1 MSIALVPGTLLVNLL
16 RNRYHEKEHKR
27 DADRITTFQ
36 ESEKSI
42 SHNSTGLAV
51 LRVLMFV
58 ILLLLMG
65 PRDLVS
71 TSCQSPPPRVPCH
84 SQLNHNNQPHH
95 TTSACR
101 ANWPNVVFKFN
112 MGQRTFTVIPK
123 FPGRADSPDK
133 PPLRPMTSKQV
144 RNAYKAANKGPKLTR
159 EESRRQERAEQER
172 IRKEFEREKA
182 AAKAKVARDKK
193 KEKELAEKE
202 AKRKKGLPLVNVRPS
217 QETISWFVRG
227 NGTSKKR
234 DAHGNDNLMAN
245 ASNTDTNEAMTSEEQ
260 PQQPATKAQKLDG
273 IQEDDEEISDAAMET
288 IVEDVP
294 KPSRESPMPQSPGGK
309 EEIIAEPTKQTAALV
324 ASETALE
331 NPPIPEIELE
341 GLEDE
346 LDADFE
352 EDLALGIL
360 EDIEAAMSN
369 PKSNMNHGVQKI
381 CNKIP
386 EEALS
391 TTKQPLEVTRNDVPN
406 RIAEDLGL
414 KRPAA
419 PVSFAKPPL
428 PQRNLE
434 PRSPSSPHQE
444 PPMSTQ
450 AILFNLDDFFPSS
463 SQQVRELEEELDEGI
478 MPSAP
483 LHLTPIAEEEEEESF
498 DEGLEKSSDQSLL
511 PALEP
516 ASDSPPPPPRRFFTS
531 SGSHERMCL
540 AIQRSRRT
548 AALEKI
554 QQRER
559 ARMQAGMIEQA
570 QAESRRICKP
580 REPTRKPPVFPN
592 PPPHAAQCN
601 QPRKPP
607 FKAPPT
613 LQKTPHTSTTISTK
627 RTEPQLSKQP
637 PKKPSSRLSNN
648 PNIMNSRIPSKR
660 AETPK
665 LHLSPLP
672 QESKEN
678 QKPPQQPFALSA
690 SQESYGGEWV
700 DDLDL
705 DLMI

>member
-1 MSIALVPGTLLVNLL
+1 
-16 RNRYHEKEHKR
+16 
-27 DADRITTFQ
+27 
-36 ESEKSI
+36 
-42 SHNSTGLAV
+42 
-51 LRVLMFV
+51 
-58 ILLLLMG
+58 
-65 PRDLVS
+65 
-71 TSCQSPPPRVPCH
+71 
-84 SQLNHNNQPHH
+84 
-95 TTSACR
+95 
-101 ANWPNVVFKFN
+101 

-123 FPGRADSPDK
+123 FPGRADYPDK

-234 DAHGNDNLMAN
+234 DAQGNDIKDDNAMAN
-245 ASNTDTNEAMTSEEQ
+245 ESNADTNEAMTSEEQ
-260 PQQPATKAQKLDG
+260 PQQPATKAQKLDD

-288 IVEDVP
+288 IVEDLP
-294 KPSRESPMPQSPGGK
+294 KPLRESPKPQSPEGK
-309 EEIIAEPTKQTAALV
+309 NETNAEQTEQREALV
-324 ASETALE
+324 ASETAPE
-331 NPPIPEIELE
+331 NPPMPEIELE

-360 EDIEAAMSN
+360 EDIEAAMGN
-369 PKSNMNHGVQKI
+369 PKSNMNHGVQKT
-381 CNKIP
+381 CNKTH
-386 EEALS
+386 EEAPA
-391 TTKQPLEVTRNDVPN
+391 TKQPLEAPRNGIPN
-406 RIAEDLGL
+406 RYAEDLGL
-414 KRPAA
+414 KRPA
-419 PVSFAKPPL
+419 PPFSFAKPPL
-428 PQRNLE
+428 PQHNLE
-434 PRSPSSPHQE
+434 PRSSSPPHQE

-463 SQQVRELEEELDEGI
+463 SQQVRELEEELDEGVL
-478 MPSAP
+478 PSAP
-483 LHLTPIAEEEEEESF
+483 LHLTPIAEEDEESF
-498 DEGLEKSSDQSLL
+498 DEGLEKSSDQTPL
-511 PALEP
+511 PPLEP
-516 ASDSPPPPPRRFFTS
+516 ASDSPPTPPRRFFTS

-570 QAESRRICKP
+570 QAESRRMCKP
-580 REPTRKPPVFPN
+580 REPTRKPSVFSN

-607 FKAPPT
+607 FKTPPT
-613 LQKTPHTSTTISTK
+613 LQKTRHSSTTTSTK
-627 RTEPQLSKQP
+627 RAEPQLSKQP
-637 PKKPSSRLSNN
+637 PKKPSPRLSNN
-648 PNIMNSRIPSKR
+648 PNIMNPRIPPKR
-660 AETPK
+660 IETPK
-665 LHLSPLP
+665 QHLPPLP
-672 QESKEN
+672 QKSKEN

>member
-1 MSIALVPGTLLVNLL
+1 
-16 RNRYHEKEHKR
+16 
-27 DADRITTFQ
+27 
-36 ESEKSI
+36 
-42 SHNSTGLAV
+42 
-51 LRVLMFV
+51 
-58 ILLLLMG
+58 
-65 PRDLVS
+65 
-71 TSCQSPPPRVPCH
+71 
-84 SQLNHNNQPHH
+84 
-95 TTSACR
+95 
-101 ANWPNVVFKFN
+101 

-234 DAHGNDNLMAN
+234 DARGNDIKDDNAMA
-245 ASNTDTNEAMTSEEQ
+245 SERNTDTNEVMASEEQ
-260 PQQPATKAQKLDG
+260 PQQPATKAQKLHD
-273 IQEDDEEISDAAMET
+273 IQEDDEEVSDAAMET
-288 IVEDVP
+288 IVEDLP
-294 KPSRESPMPQSPGGK
+294 KPLQESPKPQSPEGK
-309 EEIIAEPTKQTAALV
+309 KETIAEPTEQTAVPV
-324 ASETALE
+324 ASETVLE
-331 NPPIPEIELE
+331 KPPIHEIELE
-341 GLEDE
+341 GSEDE

-360 EDIEAAMSN
+360 EDIEAAMGN
-369 PKSNMNHGVQKI
+369 PKPNMNLGVQRT
-381 CNKIP
+381 CN
-386 EEALS
+386 ETRQEALAM
-391 TTKQPLEVTRNDVPN
+391 TKQPVEVTRNDIPN
-406 RIAEDLGL
+406 RYAEDLGL
-414 KRPAA
+414 KRPAPPA
-419 PVSFAKPPL
+419 SFMKPPL
-428 PQRNLE
+428 PQRDLG
-434 PRSPSSPHQE
+434 PRSPSPPHQE

-498 DEGLEKSSDQSLL
+498 DEGLEKSSDQPPL

-516 ASDSPPPPPRRFFTS
+516 TSDSPPPPPRRFFTS

-580 REPTRKPPVFPN
+580 REPVRKPSVFSD
-592 PPPHAAQCN
+592 PPPHAAQRN

-607 FKAPPT
+607 FKAPT
-613 LQKTPHTSTTISTK
+613 LQKIPHTSTTTSAK
-627 RTEPQLSKQP
+627 RTEPQLSKQA

-648 PNIMNSRIPSKR
+648 PNIMNPRIPPKR
-660 AETPK
+660 IETPK
-665 LHLSPLP
+665 QHLPPP

>member
-1 MSIALVPGTLLVNLL
+1 
-16 RNRYHEKEHKR
+16 
-27 DADRITTFQ
+27 
-36 ESEKSI
+36 
-42 SHNSTGLAV
+42 
-51 LRVLMFV
+51 
-58 ILLLLMG
+58 
-65 PRDLVS
+65 
-71 TSCQSPPPRVPCH
+71 
-84 SQLNHNNQPHH
+84 
-95 TTSACR
+95 
-101 ANWPNVVFKFN
+101 

-123 FPGRADSPDK
+123 FPGHADSPDK

-227 NGTSKKR
+227 NSTSKKR
-234 DAHGNDNLMAN
+234 DAQGNSVKDENATAN
-245 ASNTDTNEAMTSEEQ
+245 GSNTDMNEAIRSDEE

-273 IQEDDEEISDAAMET
+273 IHEDDEEISDAAMET
-288 IVEDVP
+288 IVEDLPP
-294 KPSRESPMPQSPGGK
+294 KPSRESPNPQCPEMEK
-309 EEIIAEPTKQTAALV
+309 EAIAEPTEQTEALDEP
-324 ASETALE
+324 ETAPE
-331 NPPIPEIELE
+331 NPPMPEIELE
-341 GLEDE
+341 GMEDE

-360 EDIEAAMSN
+360 EDIEAAMGN
-369 PKSNMNHGVQKI
+369 PKSKTNHGAGKI
-381 CNKIP
+381 CDQPPKAASP
-386 EEALS
+386 VL
-391 TTKQPLEVTRNDVPN
+391 KQPVETTRRAIPN
-406 RIAEDLGL
+406 RYAEDLGL
-414 KRPAA
+414 QRPAP

-434 PRSPSSPHQE
+434 PRSPSPPHQE

-498 DEGLEKSSDQSLL
+498 DEGPEKSPDQPPL

-540 AIQRSRRT
+540 ALQRSRRT

-559 ARMQAGMIEQA
+559 ARIQAGMIEQA

-580 REPTRKPPVFPN
+580 RETTRKQPPVFSN
-592 PPPHAAQCN
+592 PPPHGAQCN

-607 FKAPPT
+607 FKTPPSLHKAP
-613 LQKTPHTSTTISTK
+613 HASTTTPAK
-627 RTEPQLSKQP
+627 RAEPQQPKQP
-637 PKKPSSRLSNN
+637 PKKPLPRLSNN
-648 PNIMNSRIPSKR
+648 PNIINPRIPPKR
-660 AETPK
+660 VETPK
-665 LHLSPLP
+665 QHLPPLP

-678 QKPPQQPFALSA
+678 QKSPQQPFALSA

-705 DLMI
+705 DFM

>member
-1 MSIALVPGTLLVNLL
+1 
-16 RNRYHEKEHKR
+16 
-27 DADRITTFQ
+27 
-36 ESEKSI
+36 
-42 SHNSTGLAV
+42 
-51 LRVLMFV
+51 
-58 ILLLLMG
+58 
-65 PRDLVS
+65 
-71 TSCQSPPPRVPCH
+71 
-84 SQLNHNNQPHH
+84 
-95 TTSACR
+95 
-101 ANWPNVVFKFN
+101 

-234 DAHGNDNLMAN
+234 DAQGKDIKDDNATAN
-245 ASNTDTNEAMTSEEQ
+245 ESNTDTKEAMTNEEQ
-260 PQQPATKAQKLDG
+260 PQQPVTKAQKLDD

-288 IVEDVP
+288 IFEDLP
-294 KPSRESPMPQSPGGK
+294 KPRWESPKSQSEEGEK
-309 EEIIAEPTKQTAALV
+309 ETIAEQPEQTAAIFT
-324 ASETALE
+324 SETTLE
-331 NPPIPEIELE
+331 KPKIPEIELE

-360 EDIEAAMSN
+360 EDIEAAMGN
-369 PKSNMNHGVQKI
+369 PKSNTNQGDQKI
-381 CNKIP
+381 CNPIP
-386 EEALS
+386 EEALA
-391 TTKQPLEVTRNDVPN
+391 TTKQPLEVTRNDIPN
-406 RIAEDLGL
+406 RYAEDLGL
-414 KRPAA
+414 KRPAP

-428 PQRNLE
+428 PQRNPE
-434 PRSPSSPHQE
+434 PRSPSPPHQE

-450 AILFNLDDFFPSS
+450 AILFNLDEFFPSS

-483 LHLTPIAEEEEEESF
+483 LHLTPIAEEEEEESY
-498 DEGLEKSSDQSLL
+498 DEGLEKSPDQPPL
-511 PALEP
+511 PSLEP
-516 ASDSPPPPPRRFFTS
+516 TSDSPPPPPRRFFTS

-559 ARMQAGMIEQA
+559 ARMHAGMIEQA
-570 QAESRRICKP
+570 QAESRRMCKV
-580 REPTRKPPVFPN
+580 REPNRKPPVFSN
-592 PPPHAAQCN
+592 PPPHAAQGN

-613 LQKTPHTSTTISTK
+613 LQKLPHNSTTTYAK
-627 RTEPQLSKQP
+627 RTEPQPSKQP

-648 PNIMNSRIPSKR
+648 PNIMNPRIPPKR
-660 AETPK
+660 IETPK
-665 LHLSPLP
+665 QHLPPLP

-705 DLMI
+705 DFMI

>member
-1 MSIALVPGTLLVNLL
+1 
-16 RNRYHEKEHKR
+16 
-27 DADRITTFQ
+27 
-36 ESEKSI
+36 
-42 SHNSTGLAV
+42 
-51 LRVLMFV
+51 
-58 ILLLLMG
+58 
-65 PRDLVS
+65 
-71 TSCQSPPPRVPCH
+71 
-84 SQLNHNNQPHH
+84 
-95 TTSACR
+95 
-101 ANWPNVVFKFN
+101 

-123 FPGRADSPDK
+123 FPGRVDSPDK

-159 EESRRQERAEQER
+159 EESRRRERAEQER

-234 DAHGNDNLMAN
+234 DAQGNDIQDDN
-245 ASNTDTNEAMTSEEQ
+245 ATSNESNTDTNEAITSEEQ
-260 PQQPATKAQKLDG
+260 PQQPATKAQKLDD
-273 IQEDDEEISDAAMET
+273 IQEDDEEISDAAMEA
-288 IVEDVP
+288 IVEDLP
-294 KPSRESPMPQSPGGK
+294 KPLRESPKPQSPEGGK
-309 EEIIAEPTKQTAALV
+309 ETIAEPTEQTAALV

-331 NPPIPEIELE
+331 KLPMPEIELE

-360 EDIEAAMSN
+360 EDIEAAMGN

-381 CNKIP
+381 CNQIS
-386 EEALS
+386 EEALD
-391 TTKQPLEVTRNDVPN
+391 TTKQPLEVTRNDISN
-406 RIAEDLGL
+406 RYAEDLGL
-414 KRPAA
+414 KRPAP

-434 PRSPSSPHQE
+434 SRSPSPPHQE

-498 DEGLEKSSDQSLL
+498 DEGLEKSSDQPPL

-516 ASDSPPPPPRRFFTS
+516 ASDSPPPPPR
-531 SGSHERMCL
+531 
-540 AIQRSRRT
+540 Q
-548 AALEKI
+548 
-554 QQRER
+554 
-559 ARMQAGMIEQA
+559 QA

-580 REPTRKPPVFPN
+580 REPMRKPPVFSN

-607 FKAPPT
+607 FKTSPT
-613 LQKTPHTSTTISTK
+613 LQKTPHTSTTTSAK
-627 RTEPQLSKQP
+627 RTEPQQSKQP
-637 PKKPSSRLSNN
+637 LKKPLPRLSNN
-648 PNIMNSRIPSKR
+648 PNIMNPRIPPKR
-660 AETPK
+660 VETPK
-665 LHLSPLP
+665 QHLPPLQ

-678 QKPPQQPFALSA
+678 QKPPQQPFAPSA
-690 SQESYGGEWV
+690 SQESYGGGWV

>member
-1 MSIALVPGTLLVNLL
+1 
-16 RNRYHEKEHKR
+16 
-27 DADRITTFQ
+27 
-36 ESEKSI
+36 
-42 SHNSTGLAV
+42 
-51 LRVLMFV
+51 
-58 ILLLLMG
+58 
-65 PRDLVS
+65 
-71 TSCQSPPPRVPCH
+71 
-84 SQLNHNNQPHH
+84 
-95 TTSACR
+95 
-101 ANWPNVVFKFN
+101 

-133 PPLRPMTSKQV
+133 PSLRPMTSKQV

-182 AAKAKVARDKK
+182 AAKAKVAREKK
-193 KEKELAEKE
+193 KAKELAEKE
-202 AKRKKGLPLVNVRPS
+202 AKRKKGLPSVNVRPS

-234 DAHGNDNLMAN
+234 DAHGHDIKDDNATAN
-245 ASNTDTNEAMTSEEQ
+245 ESNTNTNKSITSEEQ
-260 PQQPATKAQKLDG
+260 SQQPVTKAQKLDD
-273 IQEDDEEISDAAMET
+273 IQEDDEEISDTVLET
-288 IVEDVP
+288 IVEDLP
-294 KPSRESPMPQSPGGK
+294 KPLRDSPKPQSPEGDK
-309 EEIIAEPTKQTAALV
+309 DAIAKSTEQMPALIEP
-324 ASETALE
+324 ETVPARQ
-331 NPPIPEIELE
+331 PVPGIELE
-341 GLEDE
+341 GMEDE

-360 EDIEAAMSN
+360 EDIEAAMGN
-369 PKSNMNHGVQKI
+369 PKSKMNHGVERI
-381 CNKIP
+381 CNQKP
-386 EEALS
+386 EAALAAM
-391 TTKQPLEVTRNDVPN
+391 KQPVGVTRNDIPN
-406 RIAEDLGL
+406 RYAEDLGL
-414 KRPAA
+414 KRPA
-419 PVSFAKPPL
+419 PVSFAKPTL
-428 PQRNLE
+428 PQRDME
-434 PRSPSSPHQE
+434 PRSPSPPHQA

-483 LHLTPIAEEEEEESF
+483 LHLTPIAEEEEEESL
-498 DEGLEKSSDQSLL
+498 DEGLEKSSEQPIL

-516 ASDSPPPPPRRFFTS
+516 TSDSPPPQRRFFTS

-554 QQRER
+554 QQHER
-559 ARMQAGMIEQA
+559 ARMQAGVIEQA

-580 REPTRKPPVFPN
+580 HEPVKKPSVFSN
-592 PPPHAAQCN
+592 PPPHTTQYN

-607 FKAPPT
+607 FKTPPT
-613 LQKTPHTSTTISTK
+613 LQKTPHTKMATPSK
-627 RTEPQLSKQP
+627 RAEPQQPKQP
-637 PKKPSSRLSNN
+637 PKKPLPRLSNN
-648 PNIMNSRIPSKR
+648 PNIMNPRIPPKR
-660 AETPK
+660 VETPK
-665 LHLSPLP
+665 QHLPPPPP

-678 QKPPQQPFALSA
+678 QKPPKQPFALSA

>member
-1 MSIALVPGTLLVNLL
+1 
-16 RNRYHEKEHKR
+16 
-27 DADRITTFQ
+27 
-36 ESEKSI
+36 
-42 SHNSTGLAV
+42 
-51 LRVLMFV
+51 
-58 ILLLLMG
+58 
-65 PRDLVS
+65 
-71 TSCQSPPPRVPCH
+71 
-84 SQLNHNNQPHH
+84 
-95 TTSACR
+95 
-101 ANWPNVVFKFN
+101 

-234 DAHGNDNLMAN
+234 DAQGNDIQDDN
-245 ASNTDTNEAMTSEEQ
+245 ATSNESNTDTNEAITSEEQ
-260 PQQPATKAQKLDG
+260 PQQPATKAQKLDD
-273 IQEDDEEISDAAMET
+273 IQEDDEEISDAAMEA
-288 IVEDVP
+288 IVEDLP
-294 KPSRESPMPQSPGGK
+294 KPLRESPKPQSPKGGK
-309 EEIIAEPTKQTAALV
+309 ETIAEPTEQTAALV

-331 NPPIPEIELE
+331 KPPMPEIELE

-360 EDIEAAMSN
+360 EDIEAAMGN

-381 CNKIP
+381 CNQIP
-386 EEALS
+386 EEALA
-391 TTKQPLEVTRNDVPN
+391 TTKQPLEVTRNDISN
-406 RIAEDLGL
+406 RYAEDLGL
-414 KRPAA
+414 KRPA
-419 PVSFAKPPL
+419 PPISFAKPPL

-434 PRSPSSPHQE
+434 SRSPSPPHQE

-498 DEGLEKSSDQSLL
+498 DEGLEKSSDQPPL

-516 ASDSPPPPPRRFFTS
+516 ASDSPPPPPR
-531 SGSHERMCL
+531 
-540 AIQRSRRT
+540 Q
-548 AALEKI
+548 
-554 QQRER
+554 
-559 ARMQAGMIEQA
+559 QA

-580 REPTRKPPVFPN
+580 REPMRKPPVFSN

-607 FKAPPT
+607 FKTSPT
-613 LQKTPHTSTTISTK
+613 LQKTPHTSTTTSAK
-627 RTEPQLSKQP
+627 RTEPQQSKQP
-637 PKKPSSRLSNN
+637 LKKPLPRLSNN
-648 PNIMNSRIPSKR
+648 PNIMNPRIPPKR
-660 AETPK
+660 VETPK
-665 LHLSPLP
+665 QHLPPLQ

-678 QKPPQQPFALSA
+678 QKPPQQPFAPSA

>member
-1 MSIALVPGTLLVNLL
+1 
-16 RNRYHEKEHKR
+16 
-27 DADRITTFQ
+27 
-36 ESEKSI
+36 
-42 SHNSTGLAV
+42 
-51 LRVLMFV
+51 
-58 ILLLLMG
+58 
-65 PRDLVS
+65 
-71 TSCQSPPPRVPCH
+71 
-84 SQLNHNNQPHH
+84 
-95 TTSACR
+95 
-101 ANWPNVVFKFN
+101 

-144 RNAYKAANKGPKLTR
+144 RSAYKAANKGPKLTR

-234 DAHGNDNLMAN
+234 DAQGNDIKDDNAMAN
-245 ASNTDTNEAMTSEEQ
+245 ESNADTKEAISNEEQ
-260 PQQPATKAQKLDG
+260 PRQPATKAQKLDD
-273 IQEDDEEISDAAMET
+273 IQEDDEEISDAALDA
-288 IVEDVP
+288 IVEDLP
-294 KPSRESPMPQSPGGK
+294 EPLRESPKPQSPEGK
-309 EEIIAEPTKQTAALV
+309 KETNAEQTEQTAALV

-331 NPPIPEIELE
+331 KPSMPGIELE

-352 EDLALGIL
+352 EDMALGIL
-360 EDIEAAMSN
+360 EDIEAAMGN
-369 PKSNMNHGVQKI
+369 PKSNMNHGVQKT
-381 CNKIP
+381 CNITH
-386 EEALS
+386 EEAPA
-391 TTKQPLEVTRNDVPN
+391 TKQPLEAPRNGIPN
-406 RIAEDLGL
+406 RYAEDLGL
-414 KRPAA
+414 KRPD
-419 PVSFAKPPL
+419 PPFSFAKPPL
-428 PQRNLE
+428 PQHNLE
-434 PRSPSSPHQE
+434 PRSPSPPHQE

-463 SQQVRELEEELDEGI
+463 SQQVRELEEELDEGV

-483 LHLTPIAEEEEEESF
+483 LHLTPIAEEDEESF
-498 DEGLEKSSDQSLL
+498 DEGLDKSSDQTPL
-511 PALEP
+511 PPLEP
-516 ASDSPPPPPRRFFTS
+516 TSDSPPPPPRRFFTS

-570 QAESRRICKP
+570 QAESRRMCKP
-580 REPTRKPPVFPN
+580 REPTRKPPVFSN

-607 FKAPPT
+607 FKTPPT
-613 LQKTPHTSTTISTK
+613 LQKTRHSSTTTSTK
-627 RTEPQLSKQP
+627 RAEPQLLKQP
-637 PKKPSSRLSNN
+637 PKKPSPRLSNN
-648 PNIMNSRIPSKR
+648 PNIMNPRIPPKR
-660 AETPK
+660 IETPK
-665 LHLSPLP
+665 QHLPPPP

-678 QKPPQQPFALSA
+678 QKPPQQTFALSA

>member
-1 MSIALVPGTLLVNLL
+1 
-16 RNRYHEKEHKR
+16 
-27 DADRITTFQ
+27 
-36 ESEKSI
+36 
-42 SHNSTGLAV
+42 
-51 LRVLMFV
+51 
-58 ILLLLMG
+58 
-65 PRDLVS
+65 
-71 TSCQSPPPRVPCH
+71 
-84 SQLNHNNQPHH
+84 
-95 TTSACR
+95 
-101 ANWPNVVFKFN
+101 

-234 DAHGNDNLMAN
+234 DAQGNDIQDDN
-245 ASNTDTNEAMTSEEQ
+245 ATSNESNTDTNEAITSEEQ
-260 PQQPATKAQKLDG
+260 PQQPATKAQKLDD
-273 IQEDDEEISDAAMET
+273 IQEDDEEISDAAMEA
-288 IVEDVP
+288 IVEDLP
-294 KPSRESPMPQSPGGK
+294 KPLRESPKPQSPKGGK
-309 EEIIAEPTKQTAALV
+309 ETIAEPTEQTAALV

-331 NPPIPEIELE
+331 KPPMPEIELE

-360 EDIEAAMSN
+360 EDIEAAMGN

-381 CNKIP
+381 CNQIP
-386 EEALS
+386 EEALA
-391 TTKQPLEVTRNDVPN
+391 TTKQPLEVTRNDISN
-406 RIAEDLGL
+406 RYAEDLGL
-414 KRPAA
+414 KRPAP

-434 PRSPSSPHQE
+434 SRSPSPPHQE

-498 DEGLEKSSDQSLL
+498 DEGLEKSSDQPPL

-516 ASDSPPPPPRRFFTS
+516 ASDSPPPPPR
-531 SGSHERMCL
+531 
-540 AIQRSRRT
+540 Q
-548 AALEKI
+548 
-554 QQRER
+554 
-559 ARMQAGMIEQA
+559 QA

-580 REPTRKPPVFPN
+580 REPMRKPPVFSN

-607 FKAPPT
+607 FKTSPT
-613 LQKTPHTSTTISTK
+613 LQKTPHTSTTTSAK
-627 RTEPQLSKQP
+627 RTEPQQSKQP
-637 PKKPSSRLSNN
+637 LKKPLPRLSNN
-648 PNIMNSRIPSKR
+648 PNIMNPRIPPKR
-660 AETPK
+660 VETPK
-665 LHLSPLP
+665 QHLPPLQ

-678 QKPPQQPFALSA
+678 QKPPQQPFAPSA

>member
-1 MSIALVPGTLLVNLL
+1 
-16 RNRYHEKEHKR
+16 
-27 DADRITTFQ
+27 
-36 ESEKSI
+36 
-42 SHNSTGLAV
+42 
-51 LRVLMFV
+51 
-58 ILLLLMG
+58 
-65 PRDLVS
+65 
-71 TSCQSPPPRVPCH
+71 
-84 SQLNHNNQPHH
+84 
-95 TTSACR
+95 
-101 ANWPNVVFKFN
+101 

-123 FPGRADSPDK
+123 FPGRADSPGK

-234 DAHGNDNLMAN
+234 DAQGNDIKDDN
-245 ASNTDTNEAMTSEEQ
+245 ATVNDAITSEEQ
-260 PQQPATKAQKLDG
+260 PQRPANKAQKLDD

-288 IVEDVP
+288 IVKDLP
-294 KPSRESPMPQSPGGK
+294 KPLRESPKPQSSEEEK
-309 EEIIAEPTKQTAALV
+309 ETIAETTEQTAALI

-331 NPPIPEIELE
+331 KPPMPEIELE
-341 GLEDE
+341 GSEDE

-360 EDIEAAMSN
+360 EDIEAAMGN
-369 PKSNMNHGVQKI
+369 AKSNMNHGVQKT

-386 EEALS
+386 EEVLT
-391 TTKQPLEVTRNDVPN
+391 TTKQPVEVTRNDIPN
-406 RIAEDLGL
+406 RYAEDLGL
-414 KRPAA
+414 KRPAP
-419 PVSFAKPPL
+419 PVSFTKPPL
-428 PQRNLE
+428 PQQNLE
-434 PRSPSSPHQE
+434 PRSPSPPHQE

-498 DEGLEKSSDQSLL
+498 DEGLEKSSDQPLL

-559 ARMQAGMIEQA
+559 ARIQAGMIEQA
-570 QAESRRICKP
+570 QVESRRICKP
-580 REPTRKPPVFPN
+580 REPVKKPPVFSN

-607 FKAPPT
+607 FKTPPT
-613 LQKTPHTSTTISTK
+613 LQKPPHNSTTTSAK

-648 PNIMNSRIPSKR
+648 PNIMNPRIPPKR
-660 AETPK
+660 IETPK
-665 LHLSPLP
+665 QHLPPLQ

-678 QKPPQQPFALSA
+678 QKPPQQPLGLSA